1 MPKTTPRGRITGI
14 VWIPLLLAV
23 FAAPPAAA
31 QDPGGQTFEV
41 EADASLRALLADAED
56 RLAAGDARGAW
67 ELLAPA
73 ESAHAGNP
81 LYDYLLGVAA
91 LDSGRLSEAVFSL
104 RRALAVAPGFSGARL
119 ELARAYFD
127 SGEMDRA
134 RPLFQRTLDAGPPA
148 PVREV
153 IVRYL
158 RAIDAAPAVPESR
171 FLPYVGMFAGHD
183 SNANGSTAD
192 EQFMGFT
199 LNGNNVKAPSPFV
212 ESALGFD
219 WYVPRSNRF
228 GWQLGAR
235 ASHRRNAD
243 AGFVDAT
250 IVNGHATAHWRRGD
264 LFGHG
269 GVYGYH
275 GTRDGDSN
283 ESFAGAEL
291 ALGTRVSERW
301 DLGLTVQGGAQR
313 YDDAIEIL
321 DVDRVLYSLAL
332 SRRAASGA
340 RFSIAAIGGEDR
352 ERLAGSPYGN
362 RKIGARAT
370 WSMALG
376 AAARV
381 HMSAGS
387 LTSDYDGRFFGVGR
401 EDRQVSAV
409 MDLEFRDV
417 LTPGLSVSPRVRYV
431 DNDSEIALYD
441 YKRIEI
447 GIALRWTR
455 Q

>member
-1 MPKTTPRGRITGI
+1 MPTSTRRGTIMGI
-14 VWIPLLLAV
+14 VCIPLLLGLL
-23 FAAPPAAA
+23 AAMPAGA
-31 QDPGGQTFEV
+31 QDEGGQTFEV
-41 EADASLRALLADAED
+41 EADAGLRALLADAED
-56 RLAAGDARGAW
+56 RLVAGDARGAYQV
-67 ELLAPA
+67 LAPSEPA
-73 ESAHAGNP
+73 YAGNP

-127 SGEMDRA
+127 SGEFDRA
-134 RPLFQRTLDAGPPA
+134 RPLFQRTLDANPPA
-148 PVREV
+148 PVRDV

-171 FLPYVGMFAGHD
+171 FLPYVALFAGHD

-199 LNGNNVKAPSPFV
+199 LNGNNVKAPSTFA

-235 ASHRRNAD
+235 ASHRRNPD
-243 AGFVDAT
+243 APFVDSTIFSANLAT
-250 IVNGHATAHWRRGD
+250 HWRRGD
-264 LFGHG
+264 LFGRG
-269 GVYGYH
+269 GLYAYQGA
-275 GTRDGDSN
+275 RDGNSN
-283 ESFAGAEL
+283 ESFVGGEL
-291 ALGTRVSERW
+291 MVGTRVSERW

-313 YDDAIEIL
+313 HDDAIEIL

-332 SRRAASGA
+332 SRRAANGG

-352 ERLAGSPYGN
+352 ERLDTSPYGN
-362 RKIGARAT
+362 TKIGGRASWT
-370 WSMALG
+370 MALG
-376 AAARV
+376 AAARLQL
-381 HMSAGS
+381 AIGA
-387 LTSDYDGRFFGVGR
+387 LTSDYDGLFFGAGR
-401 EDRQVSAV
+401 EDRQLNAD
-409 MDLEFRDV
+409 MNLEFRDV
-417 LTPGLSVSPRVRYV
+417 LTRGLSVTPQVRYV
-431 DNDSEIALYD
+431 DNESDIALYD